1 MGQEERPQR
10 PMRGDFARFVPITT
24 RWMDNDVYGHVNNVV
39 YYSFFDTAV
48 NTLLVEAG
56 VLDIAGSDV
65 VGLVVQTS
73 CTFFESIAFPGAIE
87 VGVRVE
93 RIGRTSVT
101 YALGVFRAGHEAAAA
116 LGSFTHV
123 YVTRAD
129 QRPVPISDRL
139 RHVLAGW
146 LEP

>member
-1 MGQEERPQR
+1 MGQDERPQR
-10 PMRGDFARFVPITT
+10 PMRGDFACFVPITT
-24 RWMDNDVYGHVNNVV
+24 RWMDNDVYGHVNHVV

-48 NTLLVEAG
+48 NRLLVEAG
-56 VLDIAGSDV
+56 VLDIAGSEA

-101 YALGVFRAGHEAAAA
+101 YALAVFAAGQEGAAA
-116 LGSFTHV
+116 LGAFTHV
-123 YVTRAD
+123 
-129 QRPVPISDRL
+129 
-139 RHVLAGW
+139 
-146 LEP
+146 